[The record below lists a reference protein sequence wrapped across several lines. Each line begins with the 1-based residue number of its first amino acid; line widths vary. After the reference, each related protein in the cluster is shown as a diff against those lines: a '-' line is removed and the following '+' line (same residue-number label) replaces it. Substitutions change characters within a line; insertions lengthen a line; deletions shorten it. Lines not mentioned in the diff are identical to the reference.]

1 MNEFA
6 LLDLILASKAVEAP
20 SGGKALYHRS
30 MPDKYICQNG
40 YGDILIYSTVGADD
54 IIVKA
59 DIAIQTAYTNMIR
72 RVEG

>member
-20 SGGKALYHRS
+20 SGGKVLYSRT
-30 MPDKYICQNG
+30 MPDRYICKNCK
-40 YGDILIYSTVGADD
+40 GDILIYSTVGASD

-59 DIAIQTAYTNMIR
+59 DSQIQAAYANMIR
-72 RVEG
+72 RVQG

>member
-30 MPDKYICQNG
+30 MPDKYICQN
-40 YGDILIYSTVGADD
+40 YHGDILIYSTVGTKD

-59 DIAIQTAYTNMIR
+59 DSQIQSAYTNMIR
-72 RVEG
+72 RVQG

>member
-6 LLDLILASKAVEAP
+6 LLDLILASKAVESP
-20 SGGKALYHRS
+20 NGGKALYHRS

-40 YGDILIYSTVGADD
+40 YGDILIYSTVGAEDEV
-54 IIVKA
+54 VKA
-59 DIAIQTAYTNMIR
+59 NSRIQSAYTNMIR

>member
-1 MNEFA
+1 MNEFV

-30 MPDKYICQNG
+30 MPDKYICKNG
-40 YGDILIYSTVGADD
+40 FGDILIYSTVGARD

-59 DIAIQTAYTNMIR
+59 NSQIQAAYANMIR